1 MARRHRK
8 FFAFFAALAAA
19 ACLAGG
25 AFAQQEPIKLGDVQA
40 YSAVPQGTEPYRKG
54 WEMALDEVN
63 AAGGVLGRKLEVVSR
78 DDAGKPDVASRMAQ
92 ELVTNEKVAL
102 FFGGYLSNEGLAMAD
117 FAARN
122 KVFFLASEP
131 LTDAIVWEQG
141 NHYTFRLRPSTYMQ
155 SKMLV
160 EEAAKLPAKRWATVA
175 PNYEY
180 GQSAVADFM
189 ALLKEKRP
197 DVEFVEQQWP
207 ALGKLDAGSV
217 VQAVAAAK
225 PDAIF
230 NVTFGADLAR
240 FVREGNLRGLFA
252 NRSVIGLLTGEPEF
266 LDPLKDEAP
275 VGWIVTG
282 YPWDDIKIPE
292 HAKFLADYQKRYND
306 YPRIGSIVGYNTL
319 KAVAAIIQKAGSTD
333 SEKLVA
339 AAKGLTFDLPFGEIT
354 FRTIDHQSTMGAFV
368 GKIAVKNGHGVMVNS
383 HYDNG
388 ADFQPTDA
396 FVRSKRPA
404 AAD

>member
-1 MARRHRK
+1 MARRDRK
-8 FFAFFAALAAA
+8 FFGIFAALAAA
-19 ACLAGG
+19 ACCAGG
-25 AFAQQEPIKLGDVQA
+25 AFAQQEPIKVGDVQA
-40 YSAVPQGTEPYRKG
+40 YSAIPQGTEPYRKG

-92 ELVTNEKVAL
+92 ELVTNEKVVL
-102 FFGGYLSNEGLAMAD
+102 FFGGFLSNEGLAMAD

-155 SKMLV
+155 AKMLV

-197 DVEFVEQQWP
+197 EVEFVEQQWP
-207 ALGKLDAGSV
+207 TLGKLDAGSV
-217 VQAVAAAK
+217 VQALAAPK

-252 NRSVIGLLTGEPEF
+252 NRSVIGLLTGEPEY

-282 YPWDDIKIPE
+282 YPWGDIKIPE
-292 HAKFLADYQKRYND
+292 HAKFLAAYQTRYND
-306 YPRIGSIVGYNTL
+306 YPRIGSAVGYITL
-319 KAVAAIIQKAGSTD
+319 KAAAAILQKAGSTD
-333 SEKLVA
+333 TEKLVD
-339 AAKGLTFDLPFGEIT
+339 AAKGLTFDSPFGKIT
-354 FRTIDHQSTMGAFV
+354 FRAIDHQSTMGAFV
-368 GKIAVKNGHGVMVNS
+368 GKIDVKNGNGVMVDS